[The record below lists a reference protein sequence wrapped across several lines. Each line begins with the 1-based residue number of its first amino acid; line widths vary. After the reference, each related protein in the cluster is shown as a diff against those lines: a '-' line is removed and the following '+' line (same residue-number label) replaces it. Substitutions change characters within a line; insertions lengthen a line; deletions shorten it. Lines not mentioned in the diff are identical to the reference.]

1 MKRIGLIALLA
12 LVGCAQPG
20 PKPLYQWEGYQPA
33 LYEHLKNSEGDPGA
47 QIAKL
52 EAQLQK
58 NAATG
63 AANPPGLQA
72 HLALLYSKMGDE
84 DAARQHLEAEKA
96 QFPESSAYVDFLLK
110 RRAGSPVAAA
120 PAASAAASASAAMAS
135 KN

>member
-1 MKRIGLIALLA
+1 MKRLSLIAALA

-33 LYEHLKNSEGDPGA
+33 LYEHLKSNGSDPGA

-58 NAATG
+58 NAASG
-63 AANPPGLQA
+63 GVNPPGLHA
-72 HLALLYSKMGDE
+72 HLALLYSKMGND

-110 RRAGSPVAAA
+110 NRSAKPAAA
-120 PAASAAASASAAMAS
+120 PQAAPASAAVAS